1 MHKRPNHPT
10 TGEKHPLTGRLKN
23 QNIQP
28 VEGSGRLASPHT
40 TKSSNHRRKPPAY
53 QPAARSNHPAGGRKQ
68 TPNIPSHSQT
78 IQPVERNTCL
88 PAGHRSKSP
97 ESSALPA
104 RPWNQNAS
112 RGRIEPSG
120 ISLKNNRRAKSSQKA
135 AGKSSATQNPEIPKR
150 PGNGE
155 HRAAVP
161 GPSWRSISRNVRR
174 RSARLPRSAGC

>member
-10 TGEKHPLTGRLKN
+10 TGEKHPPTGRSKN
-23 QNIQP
+23 QNTQSM
-28 VEGSGRLASPHT
+28 EKNACRKHAQT

-112 RGRIEPSG
+112 RGRIEPPG

>member
-10 TGEKHPLTGRLKN
+10 TGEKHPPTGRSKN

-28 VEGSGRLASPHT
+28 VEENRSLASPHT

-78 IQPVERNTCL
+78 FQPVERNTYL

-112 RGRIEPSG
+112 RGRIEPPG
-120 ISLKNNRRAKSSQKA
+120 IPFKEQSQNQRQPKTAVVPEKLRTLDHGRPWRDDQFASTRLSS
-135 AGKSSATQNPEIPKR
+135 
-150 PGNGE
+150 
-155 HRAAVP
+155 
-161 GPSWRSISRNVRR
+161 SRDMSR
-174 RSARLPRSAGC
+174 

>member
-10 TGEKHPLTGRLKN
+10 TGEKHPLTGRSKN

-28 VEGSGRLASPHT
+28 LEGSGRLASPHT

-112 RGRIEPSG
+112 RGRIEPPG
-120 ISLKNNRRAKSSQKA
+120 IPFKEQSQNQRQPKT

-155 HRAAVP
+155 HRAAAS